1 MIDKAA
7 PTTDAWAPSSPTAIE
22 SDESDEEHG
31 PQGRLT
37 GQLRRAVTLAPLRE
51 RQPASSL
58 PSCPLWTTSES
69 ADRSRA
75 MPASPWR
82 SARQEANDAD
92 PAE

>member
-7 PTTDAWAPSSPTAIE
+7 PTTDAWAPCLPTAIE

-51 RQPASSL
+51 R
-58 PSCPLWTTSES
+58 
-69 ADRSRA
+69 
-75 MPASPWR
+75 
-82 SARQEANDAD
+82 
-92 PAE
+92 